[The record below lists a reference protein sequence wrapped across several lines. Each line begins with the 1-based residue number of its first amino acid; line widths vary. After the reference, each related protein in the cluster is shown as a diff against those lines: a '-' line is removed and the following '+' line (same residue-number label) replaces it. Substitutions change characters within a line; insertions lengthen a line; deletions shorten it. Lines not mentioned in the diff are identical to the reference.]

1 MGSLEAL
8 RDGEARAAFDRTVET
23 MIFLYTE
30 SRRLTKEEARKHE
43 LTGPQLTVIK
53 LLAGVG
59 DLSLTRLSGLMQTRN
74 STVTGIIDRMES
86 AGLVKRMRSET
97 DRRVV
102 HLRLTAAGKRL
113 ATAVPIEPM
122 QVFRRALETLSA
134 AEQKTLLRILSKLE
148 RHVRSQL
155 RENEA
160 GPNASATSPAGGE
173 AASNTSGAGAST
185 ATSSSARDPQRKHGA
200 THEHE

>member
-1 MGSLEAL
+1 MSNLEAL
-8 RDGEARAAFDRTVET
+8 RDGEARAAFERIVET

-30 SRRLTKEEARKHE
+30 SRRLTKEAARKHE

-86 AGLVKRMRSET
+86 AGLVKRNRSET

-102 HLRLTAAGKRL
+102 HLRLTPAGKRL
-113 ATAVPIEPM
+113 AVAVPIEPM
-122 QVFRRALETLSA
+122 QVFRTALETLTP

-148 RHVRSQL
+148 RHVRAQL
-155 RENEA
+155 PDEGA
-160 GPNASATSPAGGE
+160 ASANAPSIPSPTTASSSPSPAAE
-173 AASNTSGAGAST
+173 PAGAARST
-185 ATSSSARDPQRKHGA
+185 ST
-200 THEHE
+200 

>member
-1 MGSLEAL
+1 MASLAAL

-86 AGLVKRMRSET
+86 AGLVKRIRSET

-102 HLRLTAAGKRL
+102 HLRLTPAGRRL
-113 ATAVPIEPM
+113 AAAVPIEPM
-122 QVFRRALETLSA
+122 QVFRRALETLTAS
-134 AEQKTLLRILSKLE
+134 EQKTLLRILSKLE

-155 RENEA
+155 RESER
-160 GPNASATSPAGGE
+160 ASASASPAGGE
-173 AASNTSGAGAST
+173 GAPAGPASP
-185 ATSSSARDPQRKHGA
+185 SSPARDPQRTA
-200 THEHE
+200 RSNP